1 MQSIALLMGFN
12 TFATYIQIIM
22 RMGYIEDLFQI
33 KGKTAVITGG
43 GGVLAGAMGAGL
55 SKAGANIVLA
65 DIRKEHAE
73 KSAQEIAKNGGNA
86 IGLECNVLNK
96 GSIESLRQQVVDK
109 YGSID
114 ILINAAG
121 GNLPGATIEPGQ
133 SVFDLDITDL
143 DKVTDLNYKG
153 TLLPSIILGK
163 TMAEQQSGNIINI
176 SSMAALSAIT
186 RVVGYSA
193 AKAAVSNLTQWMAME
208 MSLKFSN
215 KIRVN
220 AIAPGFFIGDQNRAL
235 LINPDGSYTERG
247 KKVIEN
253 TPMGRFGR
261 AEELVGA
268 ILFLVSESASFV
280 TGVILPI
287 DGGFSFYSGV

>member
-1 MQSIALLMGFN
+1 
-12 TFATYIQIIM
+12 
-22 RMGYIEDLFQI
+22 MGYIEDLFQI
-33 KGKTAVITGG
+33 KGKTAIITGG
-43 GGVLAGAMGAGL
+43 GGVLAGAIGAGL
-55 SKAGANIVLA
+55 SKAGVNIVLA
-65 DIRKEHAE
+65 DIRIENAE
-73 KSAQEIAKNGGNA
+73 KSAQEIVKKGGNA
-86 IGLECNVLNK
+86 VGLECNVLNK
-96 GSIESLRQQVVDK
+96 DSIESLRQQVVDK

-235 LINPDGSYTERG
+235 LTNSDGSYTERG

>member
-1 MQSIALLMGFN
+1 
-12 TFATYIQIIM
+12 
-22 RMGYIEDLFQI
+22 MGYIEDLFQM
-33 KGKTAVITGG
+33 KGKTAILTGG
-43 GGVLAGAMGAGL
+43 GGVLAGAIGTGL
-55 SKAGANIVLA
+55 SKAGVNIVLA
-65 DIRKEHAE
+65 DIRTENAE
-73 KSAQEIAKNGGNA
+73 KSAHEIVKNGGNA

-96 GSIESLRQQVVDK
+96 DSIESLRQQVVDK

-208 MSLKFSN
+208 MALKFSN

-235 LINPDGSYTERG
+235 LTNSDGSYTERG

-253 TPMGRFGR
+253 TPMGRFGL

-268 ILFLVSESASFV
+268 VLFLVSESASFV